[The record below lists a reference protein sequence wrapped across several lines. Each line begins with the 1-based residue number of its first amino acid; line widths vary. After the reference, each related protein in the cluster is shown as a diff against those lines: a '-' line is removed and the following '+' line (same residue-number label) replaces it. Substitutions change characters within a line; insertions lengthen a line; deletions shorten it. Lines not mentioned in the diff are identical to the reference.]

1 VGRPRADRR
10 RRERPPED
18 EILFV
23 AARLFAEH
31 GFAGTSTRAIAAAAG
46 LRQPSLF
53 HWFPSKEAIL
63 ERLLERSLAP
73 SLAFAE
79 QVAAERDRAGVRLY
93 RVLRF
98 DALHLC
104 TYPFDPTIVFSPEA
118 RAPHFARFWNQRE
131 RIVALLRD
139 LVASGIRSG
148 EFARA
153 DAELSART
161 LIAMDEAVL
170 TWNRRSERWSPEA
183 ISDQLAGFALR
194 MVLADPADLDAI
206 RRDAAARDAAT
217 TSARASAASPTRRA
231 G

>member
-1 VGRPRADRR
+1 MGRPRADRR
-10 RRERPPED
+10 RHERPPED

-53 HWFPSKEAIL
+53 HWFASKEAIL

-73 SLAFAE
+73 SLAYAE
-79 QVAAERDRAGVRLY
+79 QVAAERDRAGVRLF

-118 RAPHFARFWNQRE
+118 RAPQFARFWNQRE
-131 RIVALLRD
+131 RLVALLRD
-139 LVASGIRSG
+139 LVTSGIRSG
-148 EFARA
+148 EFARV
-153 DAELSART
+153 DAELCART

-170 TWNRRSERWSPEA
+170 TWNRRTERWSADE

-206 RRDAAARDAAT
+206 RRDAAT
-217 TSARASAASPTRRA
+217 TSRASAASPTRRGA
-231 G
+231 